1 MARLVLKR
9 MVLVL
14 AAIVF
19 VGLVVFVSVR
29 LCGPRGMR
37 YEPVD
42 YYGKEEVE
50 NRGRTEDLRQVN
62 RAPQWS
68 SDGQAIVVSIGLG
81 IMGVS
86 VDGDELWQMTEGDTG
101 FVPEGYGPYPR
112 SPAQFSPAVSPNGQV
127 AYQHSVYDDGWFGS
141 GEYERSIRIVNLD
154 GTNVK
159 KLGGFSSTRLINPA
173 WSPDGSRIAFI
184 TRSLVDEG
192 VQREMVVMEF
202 DGSSV
207 RRFPIRFFRLGD
219 NDEVVWSNDG
229 QRIAFT
235 GSTSHFG
242 NGKAFIATVR
252 ADGTE
257 ERVIRESAWRISM
270 PAWSPADDYLYFT
283 GDSRGLALIS
293 VRNDGSDERAIVNL
307 TDFREADQFSVSEL
321 SMSPDGSR
329 VLLGGRHVVNV
340 DGSGFISFS
349 DFGIPPGYASWSP
362 DGSRIAVYH
371 PLGWLFTLAPD
382 GSDVRVLLRRGKDG
396 RVELGYGEP
405 LAPR

>member
-1 MARLVLKR
+1 MVARSVLKR
-9 MVLVL
+9 MVFVL
-14 AAIVF
+14 AVIAF
-19 VGLVVFVSVR
+19 VGLLVIVARTISSNNWAI
-29 LCGPRGMR
+29 GIESG
-37 YEPVD
+37 
-42 YYGKEEVE
+42 YGEEEVR
-50 NRGRTEDLRQVN
+50 NRGRTEDI
-62 RAPQWS
+62 RAVKRIPQWS
-68 SDGQAIVVSIGLG
+68 SDGRAIVVNVGLG

-86 VDGDELWQMTEGDTG
+86 VDGAELWKITEGDTG

-112 SPAQFSPAVSPNGQV
+112 SPAQFAPSVSPSGQV

-159 KLGGFSSTRLINPA
+159 KLGGFSSTRLISPA

-184 TRSLVDEG
+184 PRSLVDEG
-192 VQREMVVMEF
+192 VQREMVVMEL

-270 PAWSPADDYLYFT
+270 PAWSPADDYLYFMGSRRS
-283 GDSRGLALIS
+283 GDSRGQSPLYLSATTAPTSARSSTLLIFANPTNS
-293 VRNDGSDERAIVNL
+293 V
-307 TDFREADQFSVSEL
+307 
-321 SMSPDGSR
+321 
-329 VLLGGRHVVNV
+329 
-340 DGSGFISFS
+340 
-349 DFGIPPGYASWSP
+349 
-362 DGSRIAVYH
+362 
-371 PLGWLFTLAPD
+371 
-382 GSDVRVLLRRGKDG
+382 
-396 RVELGYGEP
+396 
-405 LAPR
+405 